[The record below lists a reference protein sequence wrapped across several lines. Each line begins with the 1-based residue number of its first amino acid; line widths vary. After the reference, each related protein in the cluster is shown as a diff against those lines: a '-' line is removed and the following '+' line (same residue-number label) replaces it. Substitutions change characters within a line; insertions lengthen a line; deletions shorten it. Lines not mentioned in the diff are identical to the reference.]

1 MKAESVIPTKSFNF
15 ALKIIR
21 ANQLLVRSK
30 KEYILS
36 KQLLRSG
43 TSIGANISESG
54 GAFSRKD
61 FEFKLSLAY
70 KEARET
76 AYWLKLLMASD
87 LLDIHLVNEL
97 IDDVEELQRLI
108 GSSLITIRTLK

>member
-1 MKAESVIPTKSFNF
+1 MKSASAISTKSFNF

-21 ANQLLVRSK
+21 ANQVLISSH
-30 KEYILS
+30 KEYVIS

-43 TSIGANISESG
+43 TSIGANVAESG
-54 GAFSRKD
+54 GAFTRND

-76 AYWLKLLMASD
+76 GYWLKLLMASN
-87 LLDIHLVNEL
+87 LLDPNLVDEL
-97 IDDVEELQRLI
+97 IKDIEELQRLI
-108 GSSLITIRTLK
+108 GSSLITIRTVK